1 MMPAAITRPLG
12 IREGFAAK
20 SSWAGVESEDKFR
33 TAWKSDE
40 GAIPS
45 AEEADRAWNA
55 SLVPASITRPHG
67 TGRVLD
73 AESCREGVESE
84 EKSSGCGE
92 RGWGSFSKL

>member
-73 AESCREGVESE
+73 AESCWEGVES
-84 EKSSGCGE
+84 
-92 RGWGSFSKL
+92 

>member
-1 MMPAAITRPLG
+1 MKDSVKR
-12 IREGFAAK
+12 RE
-20 SSWAGVESEDKFR
+20 
-33 TAWKSDE
+33 E

-73 AESCREGVESE
+73 AESSREGVESVE
-84 EKSSGCGE
+84 TSSRIGE
-92 RGWGSFSKL
+92 LLWGSFS